1 VFVDQS
7 WDNLKFPTTLMTFA
21 EPSAKRV
28 RLQVIDV
35 FHGIE
40 ESGGSAAEGGSPAR
54 IGFFLGDEEEHLFLQ
69 IEDCPVTAIARA
81 APPQGVE
88 GGETNHAG
96 GSGRGPVLP
105 PADYHLGDTL
115 DVCHAQASKA
125 ADVHIDFDYLA
136 SQMTQAPTQD
146 PKLCIQNLVK
156 QGSTPIGRW
165 PEGGGRKGASQP
177 GQSRGQAPAEV
188 SPPRSPPP
196 PRGLMPSYASP
207 MVPSDPC
214 ACPHEPPSA
223 GGSIFQTGSGV
234 AIPVDPQR
242 IAAANRLL
250 DGASPTMRPAG
261 GSIFSTGAGKTLAI
275 DPEKVAA
282 QRLLLAGEQTGT
294 PKGLPS
300 AVPAPPASSG
310 SIFSTGAGMSITIDP
325 AKLAASRKLLGE
337 EGGRGHC
344 ASADRAAL
352 AATRPG
358 PVDRSGGSIFQTGA
372 GSSIK
377 ISREKVDAAKAR
389 LEDAGGSDPSEHRKA
404 STPMMSRFAPNRM
417 DTSKVSMPNP
427 FNAVA
432 KPFSIST
439 PGHDLLRRPRSSGPV
454 CIKTPRMVTPQN
466 AFGGGF
472 NGGNTVTPSSSL
484 AGSVNRPVALRAS
497 MSRSQPTPN
506 LLGQLAR
513 RDGSEHAQFSRT
525 SLPITPGMASKFA
538 FSDMY
543 GPGDVRAHLL
553 STGAVPEI
561 VSDAWV
567 RNHYKWV
574 VWKLAMAELYAE
586 MRGQAKSDLDGREH
600 DDGHRLGSRLHYDA
614 VKEELSARYNREYV
628 EGKRS
633 FLKGVLQRDYPF
645 GVPCVLKVAS
655 IAVNAGRSTCTLQL
669 TDGWYGMYAE
679 CDKQLLAL
687 AQSKKLFIGQKL
699 RICGGELSGGSPGD
713 PLEVA
718 DETRIIL
725 SYNQVHPVAHGTK
738 LGAQPGRQP
747 ITPLSFIDDKGGRV
761 PKTIVSVLRM
771 FPRMVWS
778 KLPSGVSTF
787 QTTSKAGKA
796 EACLEI
802 ELERI
807 YSQVKNEIDKEDL
820 VTCKSWIQEGKAGG
834 IKHVER
840 LYAEMVVRGDNQ
852 FGENL
857 NTQDRIDLEAFI
869 LERRGEMEQERRD
882 RVRDVLGAECPA
894 AGGAKTTPC
903 QTMLVGEVSKK
914 KIFKRPM
921 EYLGPDDYPS
931 MALLTV
937 WNCEGVREGDVISVS
952 SLESF
957 DRFISSQAHQ
967 GPFLNALK
975 HLVTTKTSEI
985 QVLSADSVPPEHVVV
1000 AGSPA
1005 SRIMTT
1011 QGLLHDKERG
1021 ICIPNLFDVDAIV
1034 VLTSPVLLEDC
1045 LHRQWAF
1052 AIDYVEEDDGE
1063 AHPWVLAIKLSG
1075 PQDAIQW
1082 FEEHSGSFVSHFG
1095 NVSLRGYDAEQRFV
1109 QLQGSMGT
1117 ELRADVANGPHL
1129 NEILVQNED
1138 LLASLKTRL
1147 MSLLGVVNAPDKE
1160 ASG

>member
-1 VFVDQS
+1 
-7 WDNLKFPTTLMTFA
+7 MTFA

-28 RLQVIDV
+28 RVQVIDV

-40 ESGGSAAEGGSPAR
+40 ESGSSAREGGSPAR
-54 IGFFLGDEEEHLFLQ
+54 IGFFLGDEDEQLFLQ
-69 IEDCPVTAIARA
+69 VEDCPVTAIARE
-81 APPQGVE
+81 APRQDLD
-88 GGETNHAG
+88 GGESNDAG
-96 GSGRGPVLP
+96 GSGRGAVRP

-115 DVCHAQASKA
+115 DVCPEQASKA
-125 ADVHIDFDYLA
+125 AEVHTDFDYLA

-146 PKLCIQNLVK
+146 RTLCIQNLVK
-156 QGSTPIGRW
+156 QGSTPIGRSTVGR
-165 PEGGGRKGASQP
+165 GGNDACQP
-177 GQSRGQAPAEV
+177 GQSGGQAPADA
-188 SPPRSPPP
+188 SPLRPPP
-196 PRGLMPSYASP
+196 PPPGFPPSHSFLMGPSSP
-207 MVPSDPC
+207 SSPSDPR
-214 ACPHEPPSA
+214 APPPVPPSA
-223 GGSIFQTGSGV
+223 GGSIFQTGKGV
-234 AIPVDPQR
+234 TIPVDPQR

-261 GSIFSTGAGKTLAI
+261 GSIFSTGAGKALAI
-275 DPEKVAA
+275 DPEKAAA
-282 QRLLLAGEQTGT
+282 QRLLLAGEHAGT
-294 PKGLPS
+294 PKALPR
-300 AVPAPPASSG
+300 ALTAPHMSSG
-310 SIFSTGAGMSITIDP
+310 SIFSTGAGISIKIDP
-325 AKLAASRKLLGE
+325 AKLAASRRLLGE
-337 EGGRGHC
+337 EDGRGRF
-344 ASADRAAL
+344 ASVDRASPVPA
-352 AATRPG
+352 RP
-358 PVDRSGGSIFQTGA
+358 STFNGSSDSVFQTGA

-377 ISREKVDAAKAR
+377 ISREKVEAAKAR
-389 LEDAGGSDPSEHRKA
+389 LEDAGGNDPSEHRKA
-404 STPMMSRFAPNRM
+404 STPMMSRFAPNRL

-427 FNAVA
+427 FHAVT
-432 KPFSIST
+432 KPLSNST

-454 CIKTPRMVTPQN
+454 GIKTPRMATPQN

-472 NGGNTVTPSSSL
+472 NGRNAVTPGSSL

-497 MSRSQPTPN
+497 MSRSQPTPH
-506 LLGQLAR
+506 LPGQLGR
-513 RDGSEHAQFSRT
+513 QDSPEHAQFSRR
-525 SLPITPGMASKFA
+525 SLPITPALASKFA
-538 FSDMY
+538 FSGMY

-574 VWKLAMAELYAE
+574 VWKLAMVELYAE
-586 MRGQAKSDLDGREH
+586 TQVRAQRDLERREH
-600 DDGHRLGSRLHYDA
+600 DDDRRLGSRLHYDA

-633 FLKGVLQRDYPF
+633 FLKGVLQRDCPF

-669 TDGWYGMYAE
+669 TDGWYGIYAE

-687 AQSKKLFIGQKL
+687 TQSKKLFIGQKL
-699 RICGGELSGGSPGD
+699 RICGAELAGGSPGD

-747 ITPLSFIDDKGGRV
+747 ITPLSVIDDKGGRV
-761 PKTIVSVLRM
+761 PRTVVTVLRM

-787 QTTSKAGKA
+787 QTSSKAGKA

-802 ELERI
+802 EMERI

-820 VTCKSWIQEGKAGG
+820 ATCKSWIQEGKAGG

-840 LYAEMVVRGDNQ
+840 LYAEMIVRGDNH

-857 NTQDRIDLEAFI
+857 NTQDRTDLEAFV
-869 LERRGEMEQERRD
+869 LERREEMEQERRD

-903 QTMLVGEVSKK
+903 QTMLVGEVSRDRT
-914 KIFKRPM
+914 FKRPM
-921 EYLGPDDYPS
+921 EYLGPDDYAS
-931 MALLTV
+931 MSLLTV
-937 WNCEGVREGDVISVS
+937 WNCEGVKEGDVISVS

-957 DRFISSQAHQ
+957 DRFVSSQAHQ
-967 GPFLNALK
+967 GPFLNALR

-985 QVLSADSVPPEHVVV
+985 QVLSADCVPREHAVV
-1000 AGSPA
+1000 AGSPT

-1011 QGLLHDKERG
+1011 RGLLDNKERG
-1021 ICIPNLFDVDAIV
+1021 LWIPNLFDVDAVV

-1082 FEEHSGSFVSHFG
+1082 FEKHSGSFVSHFG

-1117 ELRADVANGPHL
+1117 ELRADVANGPRL
-1129 NEILVQNED
+1129 NEILAQNKG

-1147 MSLLGVVNAPDKE
+1147 MSLLG
-1160 ASG
+1160 